1 MNKKVI
7 FIVRYEYFL
16 TRLYPWGPSKEYCP
30 LGNPE
35 LSLLHMRG
43 RRVLNEHHF
52 ERVVVPTY
60 PRHQNI
66 FQNFQVLRCV
76 DFKARF
82 DEMRR
87 HHLTIT
93 CNGCK
98 NHHRSWIFTLH
109 HRRNFWRIE
118 GNYPS
123 VLFICNLINNEL
135 FLVDK
140 NADMFS
146 LCVSDGSEAL
156 GIFQLRGLWSG

>member
-1 MNKKVI
+1 
-7 FIVRYEYFL
+7 
-16 TRLYPWGPSKEYCP
+16 
-30 LGNPE
+30 
-35 LSLLHMRG
+35 MRG

-52 ERVVVPTY
+52 EGVVYVPTY

-93 CNGCK
+93 CNG
-98 NHHRSWIFTLH
+98 
-109 HRRNFWRIE
+109 E

-140 NADMFS
+140 NADMSSFVFQMVQKLWASFS
-146 LCVSDGSEAL
+146 TEGSGAGML
-156 GIFQLRGLWSG
+156 GGYGLSLRMTSYQGLH